1 MSESTARDQLAG
13 ELLGVLAVAS
23 SFPERAQ
30 VRLLGQDM
38 RPLAEKCADVVIA
51 AGWRPPARV
60 VTTVEELDALP
71 DDTLLL
77 IACHLS
83 NLVYEVEDG
92 EAWQV
97 GYGYG
102 IRLDPELLPATV
114 LYEPEE
120 DE

>member
-1 MSESTARDQLAG
+1 MNDTTARDELAMIIWDC
-13 ELLGVLAVAS
+13 EDLNRAVLA
-23 SFPERAQ
+23 
-30 VRLLGQDM
+30 DC
-38 RPLAEKCADVVIA
+38 KDIA
-51 AGWRPPARV
+51 TEILEAGFRPPART

-77 IACHLS
+77 TARHLS

-92 EAWQV
+92 EAWLA

-114 LYEPEE
+114 IYEPEE
-120 DE
+120 GE